1 MRQDAGLASL
11 LNRREQM
18 RFRDWPPLKRRKP
31 TKAVLEAR
39 NQKRE
44 AKKAL
49 NNLTDKYG
57 NNLLLDYSGDNND
70 N

>member
-1 MRQDAGLASL
+1 
-11 LNRREQM
+11 M
-18 RFRDWPPLKRRKP
+18 RFRDKLWPPLKRRKP

-39 NQKRE
+39 KQKRE

-49 NNLTDKYG
+49 NNLTDKHG

-70 N
+70 T